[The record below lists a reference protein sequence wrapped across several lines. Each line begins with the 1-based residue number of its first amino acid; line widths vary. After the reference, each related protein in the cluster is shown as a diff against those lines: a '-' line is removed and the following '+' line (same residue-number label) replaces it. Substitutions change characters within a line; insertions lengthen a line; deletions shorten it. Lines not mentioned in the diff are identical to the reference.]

1 MASNLLTGL
10 KTTVYLFGSFDL
22 WKWLV
27 RSKTDMGHSW
37 RVFSIV
43 LQSTQEIMGTIS
55 EPHPVKMIA
64 ALLSADMGAMS
75 RARDELIRLFGT
87 IDSESVLY
95 PFTFSSYY
103 DHEMGEYLHK
113 QFISFETLV
122 DPATIAAA
130 KCNTNILEQTLRK
143 AVQGADGSL
152 SGRIVNI
159 DPGYLNDAKL
169 VLATTKDFSHRIYLG
184 QGIYAEITLEYRKG
198 GYRSHPWTY
207 PDYQT
212 DLAMSYFES
221 VRNLYMEQ
229 R

>member
-1 MASNLLTGL
+1 
-10 KTTVYLFGSFDL
+10 
-22 WKWLV
+22 
-27 RSKTDMGHSW
+27 
-37 RVFSIV
+37 
-43 LQSTQEIMGTIS
+43 MGTIS
-55 EPHPVKMIA
+55 EPQPVKMIA
-64 ALLSADMGAMS
+64 ALLSSDIDAIS
-75 RARDELIRLFGT
+75 RARDELIHLFGA
-87 IDSESVLY
+87 IDSESVSY

-103 DHEMGEYLHK
+103 ENEMGESLHK
-113 QFISFETLV
+113 QFLSFETLV
-122 DPATIAAA
+122 DPATIAEA
-130 KCNTNILEQTLRK
+130 KRRTNDLEQVLLR
-143 AVQGADGSL
+143 ARDGANNSL
-152 SGRIVNI
+152 SGRTVNI

-212 DLAMSYFES
+212 DLALSFFES

>member
-1 MASNLLTGL
+1 MEVTWHVNI
-10 KTTVYLFGSFDL
+10 KY
-22 WKWLV
+22 
-27 RSKTDMGHSW
+27 GHLC
-37 RVFSIV
+37 RVFSVI
-43 LQSTQEIMGTIS
+43 LRSTRGTMGTIS
-55 EPHPVKMIA
+55 EPQPVKMIA
-64 ALLSADMGAMS
+64 ALLSSDIDAIS
-75 RARDELIRLFGT
+75 RARDELIHLFGA
-87 IDSESVLY
+87 IDSESVSY

-103 DHEMGEYLHK
+103 ENEMGESLHK
-113 QFISFETLV
+113 QFLSFETLV
-122 DPATIAAA
+122 DPATIAEA
-130 KCNTNILEQTLRK
+130 KRRTNDLEQVLLR
-143 AVQGADGSL
+143 ARDGANNSL
-152 SGRIVNI
+152 SGRTVNI

-212 DLAMSYFES
+212 DLALSFFES